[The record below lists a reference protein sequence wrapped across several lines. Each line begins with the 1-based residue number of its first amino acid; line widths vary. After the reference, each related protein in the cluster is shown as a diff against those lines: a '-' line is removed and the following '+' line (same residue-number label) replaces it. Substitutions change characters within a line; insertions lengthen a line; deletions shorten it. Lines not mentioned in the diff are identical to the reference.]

1 MCVDFED
8 DLRPFY
14 LDACGFT
21 PTTAGLLALWLF
33 GRPVPGRTIRPYL
46 QGGVV
51 KRRWKWMLVCSVP
64 ALGFSG
70 LAVAAL
76 VAFVADGPTA
86 EFWFP
91 TKGSDSMMSARG
103 ASLSYALVAA
113 LGFAIAWSVSEGA
126 DRTGPADGEDPPT
139 DAR

>member
-1 MCVDFED
+1 M
-8 DLRPFY
+8 
-14 LDACGFT
+14 
-21 PTTAGLLALWLF
+21 
-33 GRPVPGRTIRPYL
+33 
-46 QGGVV
+46 
-51 KRRWKWMLVCSVP
+51 KRRWIRMLVLNVP
-64 ALGFSG
+64 ALGLSG

-113 LGFAIAWSVSEGA
+113 LGFAIAWSLSKGA
-126 DRTGPADGEDPPT
+126 YQTGPADGEDPPT

>member
-1 MCVDFED
+1 MGHLAHPGSPGGRV
-8 DLRPFY
+8 
-14 LDACGFT
+14 
-21 PTTAGLLALWLF
+21 AGE
-33 GRPVPGRTIRPYL
+33 GTGPGRQPGPRTMQPYL

-64 ALGFSG
+64 ALGFAG

-91 TKGSDSMMSARG
+91 TKGSDSTMSAWA

-113 LGFAIAWSVSEGA
+113 LTFAIAWSLSKDA
-126 DRTGPADGEDPPT
+126 DRIGPAEGEDPST